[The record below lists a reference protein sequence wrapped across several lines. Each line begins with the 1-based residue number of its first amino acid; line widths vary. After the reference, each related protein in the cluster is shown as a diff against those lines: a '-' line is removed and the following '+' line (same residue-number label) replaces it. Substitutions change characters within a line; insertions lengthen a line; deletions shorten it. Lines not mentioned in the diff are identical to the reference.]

1 MSDDDLNISDDNL
14 NEETSASLLHKL
26 QNLMINEKLSPEPLQ
41 HQEQLVRQIQEILAE
56 QKTKSRAL
64 SSDIHN
70 ATTVNLI
77 DLEVQ
82 RTEYMLKTYLRTRIQ
97 KLEKFAIYR
106 ALKNE
111 NARQMPVF
119 VVCRKGHFRRF
130 YELFKR
136 ISHYETRLAELV
148 EKCPELDGQNLQEE
162 DRIDFEYITT
172 AFTDD
177 ELDFIRESSL
187 NDKNL
192 LEKVVVDNVPNC
204 DDLGLRDDLKEKLG
218 SRFAPPDL
226 DTYTFAEVT
235 KAADNEEF
243 EVQEINGNL
252 TLVTTRKG
260 DLFILPYRSIKEKVD
275 KGEAV
280 LY

>member
-1 MSDDDLNISDDNL
+1 MSDDDLNFSDDNL
-14 NEETSASLLHKL
+14 ADETSASLLHKL

-41 HQEQLVRQIQEILAE
+41 HQQQLVQQIQELITE

-97 KLEKFAIYR
+97 KLEKFAIY
-106 ALKNE
+106 
-111 NARQMPVF
+111 
-119 VVCRKGHFRRF
+119 
-130 YELFKR
+130 
-136 ISHYETRLAELV
+136 YETRLAELV

-235 KAADNEEF
+235 KAADNEEL